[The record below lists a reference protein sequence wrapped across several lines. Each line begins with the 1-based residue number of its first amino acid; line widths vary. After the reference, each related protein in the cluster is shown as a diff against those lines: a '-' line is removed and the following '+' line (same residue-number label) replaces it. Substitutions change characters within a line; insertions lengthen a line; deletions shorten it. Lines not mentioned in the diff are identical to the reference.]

1 MNVPRITKLS
11 VGRLCNL
18 GNYEH
23 IRYEVTVDIPE
34 GVCATK
40 TLTAIETALN
50 TLATRPPDGW
60 SYRHAA
66 ETLAK
71 PRGEWTP
78 TDIQNEPAHREMVRR
93 MEQWHAKQ
101 DYARKVLGDF
111 SLSSEFTDHKQDW
124 QDDDQPF

>member
-1 MNVPRITKLS
+1 MKLPRVTSLS

-23 IRYEVTVDIPE
+23 IRYEVTVEIPE
-34 GVCATK
+34 GGDVTK

-50 TLATRPPDGW
+50 TLAVRPPDGW

-66 ETLAK
+66 EALAK

-78 TDIQNEPAHREMVRR
+78 TDIQNESAHREMVRR
-93 MEQWHAKQ
+93 MEEWRAKQ
-101 DYARKVLGDF
+101 EYARAVLGDF
-111 SLSSEFTDHKQDW
+111 SLSSQFTDHKQSW
-124 QDDDQPF
+124 EDDDRPF